1 MTKLVNNQTKMT
13 DIKHFEMEDP
23 FNDNVVKAWIDR
35 RVYETLHITHVNG
48 KHITQDISVTPKLKY
63 PFNKDGKFTFPPKI
77 YGIDAYEKLDG
88 TNICQF
94 VYKDAENTS
103 YISYKTR
110 GMLFVQDTVV
120 PFLTMTKQMLEK
132 YPAIKEMPFKNYMNL
147 SYELYGYLNPITI
160 IYDQP
165 IEIALL
171 FGIKHDHT
179 VVSPSFLNKDGVPSA
194 ELKSGIVNPE
204 YQGVA
209 DPEWSLTLI
218 PEYNKMREEMEE
230 TLEATKN
237 GGYYKGTEGAIWYT
251 YCIADDGGLYSVLYK
266 CKPPTIEEIHWGAG
280 GISNN
285 GIKTTIKN
293 ALEDM
298 KVATW
303 EHVKDLLLEE
313 FDLFE
318 ILLRQTYIERL
329 IGDINADKKLEM
341 QIVKIYK
348 QCAPGTEKAAVL
360 RWFAVMYPKLNSVKV
375 YNVLTKFGLLA

>member
-1 MTKLVNNQTKMT
+1 MTT
-13 DIKHFEMEDP
+13 IKHFEMEDP
-23 FNDNVVKAWIDR
+23 FNDNIVKAWIDR
-35 RVYETLHITHVNG
+35 RAYHILHITHVNG
-48 KHITQDISVTPKLKY
+48 AHLLQDIPVTPKLRY
-63 PFNKDGKFTFPPKI
+63 PMDKNGKFTFPSKI

-94 VYKDAENTS
+94 VYKDAENKS
-103 YISYKTR
+103 YVSYKTR

-120 PFLTMTKQMLEK
+120 PFLSMTIGLLKK

-160 IYDQP
+160 IYDTP
-165 IEIALL
+165 LDIALL

-179 VVSPSFLNKDGVPSA
+179 IVSPAFLNKDDVPTV
-194 ELKSGIVNPE
+194 ELKSGIANPN
-204 YQGVA
+204 YQGMK
-209 DPEWSLTLI
+209 DDSWRNTLV
-218 PEYNKMREEMEE
+218 PEYNKMRLEMEE
-230 TLEATKN
+230 TLVATKN

-251 YCIADDGGLYSVLYK
+251 YCLSDDGGLYSVLFK

-285 GIKTTIKN
+285 GIKTTIRN

-298 KVATW
+298 KIATW

-318 ILLRQTYIERL
+318 ILLRQTFIERL
-329 IGDINADKKLEM
+329 IKDINAEKVLEM

-348 QCAPGTEKAAVL
+348 EHSPGTDRPTVL
-360 RWFAVMYPKLNSVKV
+360 RWFAKQYPVLNSVKV
-375 YNVLTKFGLLA
+375 YNVLSKFGLITQQK